1 MKVLSK
7 KAEAKIGRS
16 QLFYSYKLQI
26 RADLKDTL
34 NCAAILQNIIWS
46 LLGTQFH
53 LRYRFTYL
61 FARILR
67 QRIRCRNRMAW
78 ELSPWVYL
86 PITTWLGSNEKR
98 AKRGCRSVLERTRSR
113 PGLIK
118 LPLHELSCQWFLLS
132 SHRYSEWI
140 VSTSSTLETFVLR
153 RYRVPFPA
161 NFPLDKIF
169 DNWCKIEPRESQKC
183 IDWLKK
189 CYDDRH
195 STGWLRHY
203 ITNRRY
209 AFFNFRNA
217 EACDG
222 FY

>member
-1 MKVLSK
+1 M
-7 KAEAKIGRS
+7 
-16 QLFYSYKLQI
+16 
-26 RADLKDTL
+26 L
-34 NCAAILQNIIWS
+34 NFPAILQNIIWW
-46 LLGTQFH
+46 LLETQFH
-53 LRYRFTYL
+53 LRYRFTSL

-86 PITTWLGSNEKR
+86 PITCFGSNEKR
-98 AKRGCRSVLERTRSR
+98 AKRGCCSVLERTRSR

-169 DNWCKIEPRESQKC
+169 DNLCKIEPRESQKC
-183 IDWLKK
+183 IDGLKINRLPPQGFERCGSWPQK
-189 CYDDRH
+189 CYDDRY

-203 ITNRRY
+203 IATSLFQAPRWWWKVV
-209 AFFNFRNA
+209 
-217 EACDG
+217 
-222 FY
+222 